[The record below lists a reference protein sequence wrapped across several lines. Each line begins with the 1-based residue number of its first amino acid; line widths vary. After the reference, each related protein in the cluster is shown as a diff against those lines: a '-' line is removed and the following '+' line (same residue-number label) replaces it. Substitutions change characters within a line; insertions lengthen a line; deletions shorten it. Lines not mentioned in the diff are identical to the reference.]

1 MHPASLVAS
10 SNNSPASTK
19 LLQHISLASK
29 QLMIKYSLLHKN
41 ERPQDKS
48 VKAQQMLRQLF
59 NNWVNTNTPVEESS
73 DSLPPSQVVHNVSI
87 LGKLAM
93 LLKFELSAA
102 KDQFVDICT
111 GNPNLLAEVN
121 QRAHICPHTYTII
134 LQFIPCLGQFNLGGN
149 EHFCNLDH
157 DNNMHSLTLLVLV
170 PRKET
175 P

>member
-1 MHPASLVAS
+1 
-10 SNNSPASTK
+10 
-19 LLQHISLASK
+19 
-29 QLMIKYSLLHKN
+29 MIKYSLLDKN
-41 ERPQDKS
+41 EPPQDKS
-48 VKAQQMLRQLF
+48 VKAQQTLRQLF
-59 NNWVNTNTPVEESS
+59 NNWVNTNTPVEEGS
-73 DSLPPSQVVHNVSI
+73 DPLPPSQVVHNVSI

-93 LLKFELSAA
+93 LLKSGLSAA